1 MNKETLKRKASSV
14 SFRKTNGLV
23 LRTINILREKYNKLD
38 VVQEVLEDSG
48 TDVGAFTDSVNFLS
62 MEGYIQLRTI
72 DGHIRADIADSLYKD
87 CEAKVTGK
95 GVRLLAGG
103 INDDMIEV

>member
-1 MNKETLKRKASSV
+1 MDRETLLKKASSV
-14 SFRKTNGLV
+14 SFKKTNGLV

-38 VVQEVLEDSG
+38 VVQEILEDSG
-48 TDVGAFTDSVNFLS
+48 TDVSSFVDSVNFLS

-72 DGHIRADIADSLYKD
+72 DGHATVDIADASYKD